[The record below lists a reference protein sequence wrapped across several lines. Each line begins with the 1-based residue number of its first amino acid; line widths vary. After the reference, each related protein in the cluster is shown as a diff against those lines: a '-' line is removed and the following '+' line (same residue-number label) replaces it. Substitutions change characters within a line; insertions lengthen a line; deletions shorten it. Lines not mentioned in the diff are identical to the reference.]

1 MDPSTA
7 PPASLDL
14 FDQPPPPPATGDRSV
29 VLAGATDLAGFR
41 QAARQLL
48 DQQVAPAQ
56 VSWYTSDDATPD
68 LFAGTTH
75 APPPEALATCV
86 GADSHRADP
95 SAAHAG
101 QPNGQTAHAAEAA
114 VAAGSAG
121 SAVEAGPGAPVVSV
135 PASFL
140 ELCKTVILHRDPGR
154 FGLLYR
160 LLWRLVHE
168 PGLRH
173 DPLDADRVQAAHLAH
188 SVRRDM
194 HKMKAFV
201 RFRTVEDE
209 PFKNSPQ
216 LGPLHVAWFEP
227 EHYIVEA
234 VAPFFARRFTQMRW
248 VILTP
253 QCSVRWGVVGPH
265 ARHAVSSLPP
275 EGASPT
281 LGRPGGGLGVR
292 SEEPEARVEGAP
304 AAASA
309 GAALRALEFGPGAQ
323 KEDAPPADAGEQ
335 LWLTY
340 YQHIFNPARLKLKM
354 MQQEMPR
361 RYWKNLPEA
370 QLISALAAQA
380 QQRSAAMVAQAPAA
394 PRRRIPVF
402 EASAAAAARARS
414 SQTLNHQPE
423 RAGPLTLPELQ
434 QATDRCRECPI
445 GAHATQ
451 SVFGEGPSDARLF
464 IVGEQPGDQE
474 DLRGRPFV
482 GPAGQLFDQAVGVLG
497 WQRDALYVTNAVKH
511 FKYELRGKRRIH
523 KTPSQREAA
532 ACLHWL
538 DSELAQVQPRVA
550 VALGATAARAL
561 LGRPVAVLRERG
573 QWFTRPDGL
582 RVLVTLHP
590 SALLRADP
598 ASRAQAFQAWVN
610 DLQQAASLMHAP

>member
-14 FDQPPPPPATGDRSV
+14 FDPPPPATGDRSV
-29 VLAGATDLAGFR
+29 VLAGATDLDGFR

-121 SAVEAGPGAPVVSV
+121 SAVEPGPGAPAVSV

-188 SVRRDM
+188 AVRRDM

-275 EGASPT
+275 EGASPA

-423 RAGPLTLPELQ
+423 RAGPLTLPELR

-538 DSELAQVQPRVA
+538 DSELAQVQPRAA

-610 DLQQAASLMHAP
+610 DLQQAASLMHAS